1 MPKCGS
7 SLDWAA
13 LVAMT
18 LLASIGFFAA
28 DALPGTGTGTT
39 PPPMWT
45 NLVPLGLMIVVF
57 YFLLIRPQQKQAR
70 QQEEMRK
77 AIKKGDKVVTT
88 GGILGTVVG
97 VRDRS
102 LTIRSEE
109 TKFEIL
115 KSAVGQVVEDFDKAD
130 AVTAPAKA

>member
-1 MPKCGS
+1 
-7 SLDWAA
+7 
-13 LVAMT
+13 
-18 LLASIGFFAA
+18 
-28 DALPGTGTGTT
+28 
-39 PPPMWT
+39 MWT
-45 NLVPLGLMIVVF
+45 NLVPLALMIVVF

-70 QQEEMRK
+70 QQDDMRK
-77 AIKKGDKVVTT
+77 AIKKGDKIVTT

-97 VRDRS
+97 VKDKS

-130 AVTAPAKA
+130 AVAAPTKA